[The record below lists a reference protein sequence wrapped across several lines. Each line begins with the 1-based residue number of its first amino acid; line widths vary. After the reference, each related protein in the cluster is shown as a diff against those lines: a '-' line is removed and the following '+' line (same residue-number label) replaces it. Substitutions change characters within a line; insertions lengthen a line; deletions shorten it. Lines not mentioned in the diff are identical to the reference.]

1 MKILD
6 EAYFKE
12 LKVIHPPCVKCCI
25 WKIHRKEKRRAGVVG
40 SQQFRDCADG

>member
-6 EAYFKE
+6 EVYVKE

-25 WKIHRKEKRRAGVVG
+25 WKIHIIEKLYADLVG
-40 SQQFRDCADG
+40 PLIIS